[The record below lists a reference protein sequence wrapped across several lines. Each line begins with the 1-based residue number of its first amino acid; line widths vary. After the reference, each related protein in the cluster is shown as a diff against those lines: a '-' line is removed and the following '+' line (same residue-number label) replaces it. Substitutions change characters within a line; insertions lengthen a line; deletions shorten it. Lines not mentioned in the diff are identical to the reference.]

1 MCFHMLGEFTHLGKL
16 LATLLAGEGSVTSLP
31 QAQAGPDVIVLPGLV
46 PHQPALCGEGL
57 VAAWDVTVV
66 LGQSVN
72 TWDIIY
78 IM

>member
-1 MCFHMLGEFTHLGKL
+1 MLGEFTHLGKL
-16 LATLLAGEGSVTSLP
+16 LATLLAWEGSVPCLP

-66 LGQSVN
+66 LGQSVH
-72 TWDIIY
+72 TWHIIY